1 MSEHVTGNHRKQ
13 TVLFPDMLDDSIDK
27 ENPVRFIDAF
37 VESLKMEKLCFKH
50 SIPSDTGRPSYDPS
64 DLLKLYVYGYLNQIR
79 SSRKLERECHRNL
92 EVMWLM
98 KKLAPDHKTI
108 ADFRKDNVDCIKPVF
123 KEFVYLCRNLD
134 LYGAQLVAIDGTKF
148 KAVNSK
154 SNNLNEKTVALRLKQ
169 TEEKIAEYLKEMDK
183 NDTADS
189 DEDES
194 VKVDR
199 LNEKI
204 GKLEEEKQRYEQ
216 IQGQMKATGQRE
228 VSLVDPD
235 SRLMRV
241 DSQRLEVGY
250 NIQTSV
256 DAKRHLIV
264 DFDVINNSTDHHQL
278 TKDAKA
284 AKQMLEVD
292 QLDVVSDKGF
302 YVEKDLR
309 DCEAEDIRVF
319 MPIPAVVNP
328 HMRFG
333 VPEPEF
339 YTDLFAYDSVRDVY
353 TCPAGWEMG
362 FWKRSSKGKDVG
374 GRLYRTRSCFSCSL
388 RERCTRNKRGRIIY
402 RSEYEDSVERL
413 RARLETSEG
422 KEKLRLRRELVEH
435 PFGTMKRAFNQG
447 YLLLKGLRKVK
458 GEVGF
463 TMLAYNMRRAINI
476 LGVGMLTAFLRA

>member
-1 MSEHVTGNHRKQ
+1 
-13 TVLFPDMLDDSIDK
+13 VLFPNTIDQYVEK
-27 ENPVRFIDAF
+27 ENPIRFIDAF
-37 VESLKMEKLCFKH
+37 VDSLNQEKLGFKQ
-50 SIPSDTGRPSYDPS
+50 SIPADTGRPSYNPS
-64 DLLKLYVYGYLNQIR
+64 DLLKLYLYGYLNQVR
-79 SSRKLERECHRNL
+79 SSRKLEKECHRNV

-108 ADFRKDNVDCIKPVF
+108 ADFRKENVDCIKGVF
-123 KEFVYLCRNLD
+123 KEFVYLCRSLD

-148 KAVNSK
+148 KAVNSR
-154 SNNLNEKTVALRLKQ
+154 SNNLNEKAVALRLKK
-169 TEEKIAEYLKEMDK
+169 TEEKIAEYLKEMDQ

-189 DEDES
+189 DKDES
-194 VKVDR
+194 IKIDE
-199 LNEKI
+199 LKEKI
-204 GKLEEEKQRYEQ
+204 SKLEEEKQRYEQ
-216 IQGQMKATGQRE
+216 IQNQMKATGQRE

-278 TKDAKA
+278 VKDAMA
-284 AKQMLEVD
+284 AKQMLDVD

-309 DCEAEDIRVF
+309 DCEAEGLRVF

-374 GRLYRTRSCFSCSL
+374 GRLYRTRSCFFCSL

-402 RSEYEDSVERL
+402 RSEYGGSVERL
-413 RARLETSEG
+413 RARLESSEG
-422 KEKLRLRRELVEH
+422 KRNLRLRRMLVEH

-476 LGVGMLTAFLRA
+476 LGVGLLIALLKS

>member
-1 MSEHVTGNHRKQ
+1 MSEHVNGTHRDQ
-13 TVLFPDMLDDSIDK
+13 TVVFPNTIDQYVEK
-27 ENPVRFIDAF
+27 ENPIRFIDAF
-37 VESLKMEKLCFKH
+37 VDSLNQEKLGFKQ
-50 SIPSDTGRPSYDPS
+50 SIPADTGRPSYNPS
-64 DLLKLYVYGYLNQIR
+64 DLLKLYLYGYLNQVR
-79 SSRKLERECHRNL
+79 SSRKLEKECHRNV

-108 ADFRKDNVDCIKPVF
+108 ADFRKENVDCIKGVF
-123 KEFVYLCRNLD
+123 KEFVYLCRSLD

-148 KAVNSK
+148 KAVNSR
-154 SNNLNEKTVALRLKQ
+154 SNNLNEKAVALRLKK
-169 TEEKIAEYLKEMDK
+169 TEEKIAEYLKEMDQ

-189 DEDES
+189 PEDES
-194 VKVDR
+194 IKIDG

-216 IQGQMKATGQRE
+216 IQNQMKATGQRE

-278 TKDAKA
+278 VKDAMA
-284 AKQMLEVD
+284 AKQMLDVD

-309 DCEAEDIRVF
+309 DCEAEGLRVF

-374 GRLYRTRSCFSCSL
+374 GRLYRTRSCFFCSL

-402 RSEYEDSVERL
+402 RSEYEGSVERL
-413 RARLETSEG
+413 RARLESSEG
-422 KEKLRLRRELVEH
+422 KRNLRLRRMLVEH

-476 LGVGMLTAFLRA
+476 LGVGLLIALLKS

>member
-1 MSEHVTGNHRKQ
+1 
-13 TVLFPDMLDDSIDK
+13 
-27 ENPVRFIDAF
+27 
-37 VESLKMEKLCFKH
+37 
-50 SIPSDTGRPSYDPS
+50 
-64 DLLKLYVYGYLNQIR
+64 
-79 SSRKLERECHRNL
+79 
-92 EVMWLM
+92 
-98 KKLAPDHKTI
+98 
-108 ADFRKDNVDCIKPVF
+108 
-123 KEFVYLCRNLD
+123 
-134 LYGAQLVAIDGTKF
+134 
-148 KAVNSK
+148 
-154 SNNLNEKTVALRLKQ
+154 
-169 TEEKIAEYLKEMDK
+169 MDQ

-189 DEDES
+189 PEDES
-194 VKVDR
+194 IKIDG

-216 IQGQMKATGQRE
+216 IQNQMKATGQRE

-278 TKDAKA
+278 VKDAMA
-284 AKQMLEVD
+284 AKQMLDVD

-309 DCEAEDIRVF
+309 DCEAEGLRVF

-374 GRLYRTRSCFSCSL
+374 GRLYRTRSCFFCSL

-402 RSEYEDSVERL
+402 RSEYEGSVERL
-413 RARLETSEG
+413 RARLESSEG
-422 KEKLRLRRELVEH
+422 KRNLRLRRMLVEH

-476 LGVGMLTAFLRA
+476 LGVGLLIALLKS

>member
-1 MSEHVTGNHRKQ
+1 MSEHVGGTRRDQ
-13 TVLFPDMLDDSIDK
+13 TILFPDTLDKYVEK

-37 VESLKMEKLCFKH
+37 IDSLNLEKLGFKH
-50 SIPSDTGRPSYDPS
+50 SITCETGRPSYDPS
-64 DLLKLYVYGYLNQIR
+64 DLLKLYVYGYLNQVR
-79 SSRKLERECHRNL
+79 SSRKLEKECHRNL

-108 ADFRKDNVDCIKPVF
+108 ADFRRDNVDCIKGVF
-123 KEFVYLCRNLD
+123 KEFVYLCKNSD

-169 TEEKIAEYLKEMDK
+169 TEEKIAEYLKEMDQ

-189 DEDES
+189 AEDES
-194 VKVDR
+194 IKIDE
-199 LNEKI
+199 LKEKI
-204 GKLEEEKQRYEQ
+204 CKLEEEKQRYEQ
-216 IQGQMKATGQRE
+216 IQGQMKATGQKE

-256 DAKRHLIV
+256 DAKQHLIV
-264 DFDVINNSTDHHQL
+264 DYDVINISTDHHQL
-278 TKDAKA
+278 VKDALA
-284 AKQMLEVD
+284 AKETLGVD
-292 QLDVVSDKGF
+292 SFDVLSDKGF
-302 YVEKDLR
+302 YVEKDVF
-309 DCEAEDIRVF
+309 DCEANGIRVF
-319 MPIPAVVNP
+319 MPIPAAFNP
-328 HMRFG
+328 YKSAG

-339 YTDLFAYDSVRDVY
+339 YLDRFVYDAAKDVY
-353 TCPAGWEMG
+353 VCPVGNEMP
-362 FWKRSSKGKDVG
+362 FWKRSNRGKGFD
-374 GRLYRTRSCFSCSL
+374 GRLYRSMCCASCPA
-388 RERCTRNKRGRIIY
+388 RGKCTRNKRGRY
-402 RSEYEDSVERL
+402 MFRGEYDGAVDRL

-422 KEKLRLRRELVEH
+422 KEKCRLRRTIVEH
-435 PFGTMKRAFNQG
+435 PFGTIKRAFNQG
-447 YLLLKGLRKVK
+447 YLLLKGFRKVK

-476 LGVGMLTAFLRA
+476 LGVGTLIALVKA